1 MAGSK
6 QHVIVFDLDGTLV
19 DSADAILRG
28 FAFALENNGVAAR
41 CPLEQS
47 LIGPPLMQTL
57 SRISGVEDPA
67 LLAQMAADFKAWYD
81 GEGCLT
87 TPAYT
92 GVDAMLKALVLAGV
106 PLFIAT
112 NKRLHPTLRIIDA
125 LDWAGHFKAVYA
137 LDARTPAYPSKGEM
151 VSALL
156 AEHGLAADGVLYIGD
171 TVGDAQA
178 SQQAGVAFWGVDWG
192 YGDLAGLDSPLF
204 GNTAD
209 LLDRIAAWS

>member
-1 MAGSK
+1 MALNA
-6 QHVIVFDLDGTLV
+6 IVFDLDGTLV

-28 FAFALENNGVAAR
+28 FAFALENNGVTAR

-57 SRISGVEDPA
+57 ARISGVEDPA
-67 LLAQMAADFKAWYD
+67 LLVQMAADFKAWYD

-87 TPAYT
+87 TPAYA

-112 NKRLHPTLRIIDA
+112 NKRLHPTERIIKA
-125 LDWAGHFKAVYA
+125 LGWDRHFRAVYA
-137 LDARTPAYPSKGEM
+137 LDARTPAYPAKGEM

-156 AEHGLAADGVLYIGD
+156 VEHGLATDAVIYIGD
-171 TVGDAQA
+171 TAGDEQA
-178 SQQAGVAFWGVDWG
+178 SRQAGVQFWGVDWG
-192 YGDLAGLDSPLF
+192 YGDLAALDVPVLS
-204 GNTAD
+204 TAAEI
-209 LLDRIAAWS
+209 LGRVAAWR